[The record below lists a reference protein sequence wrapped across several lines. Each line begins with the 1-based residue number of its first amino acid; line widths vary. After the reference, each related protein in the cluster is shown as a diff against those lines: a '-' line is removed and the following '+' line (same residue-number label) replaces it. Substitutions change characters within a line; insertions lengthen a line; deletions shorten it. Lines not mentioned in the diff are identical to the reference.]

1 MPVAKATRTVV
12 GRASSPST
20 FPAWSVTDANMETTD
35 LSLVLKAT
43 EFAAEMHRHQRRKDE
58 VTPYIN
64 HPIEVAR
71 MLAEH
76 GADVPTVVAA
86 LLHDTIEDTTATYD
100 DVQREFG
107 DVVACLV
114 LEVTDDKSLPK
125 HVRKQLQVERAPQK
139 SRRAK
144 QIKLADKC
152 ANLRSLAE
160 KPPLQWDQARTQAY
174 FDWADQVVAGLRGA
188 HAGLE
193 ACFDAASIAG
203 RSALGLQP
211 RHHENTSTP

>member
-1 MPVAKATRTVV
+1 M
-12 GRASSPST
+12 
-20 FPAWSVTDANMETTD
+20 NTTE
-35 LSLVLKAT
+35 LALVLRAT
-43 EFAAEMHRHQRRKDE
+43 EFAAEMHRHQRRKDD

-71 MLAEH
+71 LLADH
-76 GADVPTVVAA
+76 GVDVPTVVAG
-86 LLHDTIEDTTATYD
+86 LLHDTIEDTAATYED
-100 DVQREFG
+100 LQREFG

-114 LEVTDDKSLPK
+114 LEVTDDKNLPK
-125 HVRKQLQVERAPQK
+125 QVRKQLQVDRASQK

-152 ANLRSLAE
+152 ANLRSLAQR
-160 KPPLQWDQARTQAY
+160 PPLNWDQARIQAY

-193 ACFDAASIAG
+193 ACFDAASIEG
-203 RSALGLQP
+203 RTALGLQP
-211 RHHENTSTP
+211 RGYELTSLS